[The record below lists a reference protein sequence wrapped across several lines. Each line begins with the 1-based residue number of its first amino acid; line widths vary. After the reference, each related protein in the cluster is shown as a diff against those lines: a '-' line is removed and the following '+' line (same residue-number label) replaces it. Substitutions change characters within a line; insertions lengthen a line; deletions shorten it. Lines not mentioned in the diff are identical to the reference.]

1 MGHRPRAVALVVI
14 AAAAWA
20 GCGDAII
27 VTGDAPGLVRIAI
40 GVPDTPGDSIGATAI
55 ESRLTTPLG
64 LAADETGMVYIADS
78 QNSRIL
84 GVTSAGVVNVFVSHQ
99 RRTEEPRIRE
109 PDGLTLDGQGNL
121 YFADPLG
128 NRLWRLDLEEV
139 RATPIAGTGVAGDSS
154 DGTEALAADL
164 DSPAG
169 IAIGP
174 NGRIYFSET
183 GKHRIR
189 RIEADGTLATFAGTG
204 EPGRSGDG
212 GPASEATFF
221 RPVGLA
227 FGPGA
232 LYITDT
238 GNHKIR
244 RVDLSTAVIITI
256 AGTGTRGFSGDGES
270 SIRARMDSPR
280 ALAFS
285 NDGFS
290 VFIADTGNNRIR
302 LLNLNT
308 NTIVTL
314 AGTGTTEFIGDLLPA
329 AQTALDGP
337 RGVAISALDIL
348 FIADTGH
355 HLVRRTPVAFLASQ

>member
-1 MGHRPRAVALVVI
+1 MDHRPRAVALVVI
-14 AAAAWA
+14 TAAAWA

-55 ESRLTTPLG
+55 ESQLTTPLG

-84 GVTSAGVVNVFVSHQ
+84 GVTSAGVVNIFVSHQ
-99 RRTEEPRIRE
+99 RRTEEPRIHE

-121 YFADPLG
+121 YFADPRG

-139 RATPIAGTGVAGDSS
+139 QATPIAGTGVAGDSP

-164 DSPAG
+164 NSPTG
-169 IAIGP
+169 IAIAP

-189 RIEADGTLATFAGTG
+189 RIEADGTLTTFAGTG

-212 GPASEATFF
+212 GLAAEATFF

-232 LYITDT
+232 LYIS
-238 GNHKIR
+238 R
-244 RVDLSTAVIITI
+244 Q
-256 AGTGTRGFSGDGES
+256 
-270 SIRARMDSPR
+270 P
-280 ALAFS
+280 
-285 NDGFS
+285 
-290 VFIADTGNNRIR
+290 
-302 LLNLNT
+302 
-308 NTIVTL
+308 
-314 AGTGTTEFIGDLLPA
+314 
-329 AQTALDGP
+329 
-337 RGVAISALDIL
+337 
-348 FIADTGH
+348 
-355 HLVRRTPVAFLASQ
+355 VRPKQA